1 MSGTMDLEPLLE
13 VAARLCGVLDAC
25 FRFCIWLD
33 APPESH
39 DYTSNPAVHGR
50 APRVLDLEPLSGDIR
65 PGGLD
70 F

>member
-1 MSGTMDLEPLLE
+1 MHVSVFVYGWMPPLKVMTHNVEESEP
-13 VAARLCGVLDAC
+13 VFRCGV
-25 FRFCIWLD
+25 
-33 APPESH
+33 
-39 DYTSNPAVHGR
+39 YTSNPAVHGR